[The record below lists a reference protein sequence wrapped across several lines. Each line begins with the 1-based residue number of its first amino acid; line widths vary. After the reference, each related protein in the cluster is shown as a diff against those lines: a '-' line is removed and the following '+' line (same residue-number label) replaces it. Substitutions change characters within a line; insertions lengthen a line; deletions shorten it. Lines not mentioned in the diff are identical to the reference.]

1 MATIPFSTDTD
12 RGETRFFFTMACV
25 MAATIVAGF
34 SFNIATGRSS
44 FALPWLVHFH
54 AWVMM
59 GWVGLYLT
67 QNFLVFSDNVAL
79 HRRVGWLSVIW
90 LPAILVMG
98 TAITKWSLQQKGGPF
113 FFDENEFLF
122 SNPIMLLLSVTLAAT
137 AVTVRRNTGWHRRL
151 MYCSF
156 AILTGPGIGRLMPNP
171 LLEPYAWW
179 IGAVGA
185 PLLFP
190 IIGMI
195 ADKRRY
201 GKIHPAWFVGIGG
214 VIVLQAIADLIAY
227 SQWGIG
233 FTEWFLAGTPGA
245 ERSMAAFIP
254 PGM

>member
-1 MATIPFSTDTD
+1 MATIPYSSDTD
-12 RGETRFFFTMACV
+12 RGEPRFFFTMACV
-25 MAATIVAGF
+25 MAASIIAGF
-34 SFNIATGRSS
+34 SFNLATGRSS
-44 FALPWLVHFH
+44 FSLPWLVHFH

-67 QNFLVFSDNVAL
+67 QNYLMFSDNVAL
-79 HRRVGWLSVIW
+79 HRRLGWLSVIW

-98 TAITKWSLQQKGGPF
+98 LVITRFSLQQQGGPF
-113 FFDENEFLF
+113 FFDQNEFLI
-122 SNPIMLLLSVTLAAT
+122 SNPLMLLLSVGLAAT

-171 LLEPYAWW
+171 YLEPYAWW
-179 IGAVGA
+179 IGAIGA

-190 IIGMI
+190 IIGML

-201 GKIHPAWFVGIGG
+201 GAIHPAWFVGVGG
-214 VIVLQAIADLIAY
+214 VLGLQAVADLIAY
-227 SQWGIG
+227 SAWGID
-233 FTEWFLAGTPGA
+233 FTHWFLAGTPGA
-245 ERSMAAFIP
+245 ERSVAAFLP

>member
-1 MATIPFSTDTD
+1 VATIAYPAETE
-12 RGETRFFFTMACV
+12 RGEAKFFFTMACV
-25 MAATIVAGF
+25 MAASIIAGF

-44 FALPWLVHFH
+44 FGMPWLVHFH

-67 QNFLVFSDNVAL
+67 QNFLVFSDNIAL

-98 TAITKWSLQQKGGPF
+98 MVITRFSLQQQGGPF
-113 FFDENEFLF
+113 FFDQNEFLI
-122 SNPIMLLLSVTLAAT
+122 SNPIMLVLSVTLAAT

-171 LLEPYAWW
+171 YLEPYAWW
-179 IGAVGA
+179 IGAVGT

-201 GKIHPAWFVGIGG
+201 GTIHPAWFVGISS
-214 VIVLQAIADLIAY
+214 VVVLQGIADLIAY
-227 SQWGIG
+227 SQWGIE
-233 FTEWFLAGTPGA
+233 FTQWFLAGTPGA
-245 ERSMAAFIP
+245 DRSMAAFLP